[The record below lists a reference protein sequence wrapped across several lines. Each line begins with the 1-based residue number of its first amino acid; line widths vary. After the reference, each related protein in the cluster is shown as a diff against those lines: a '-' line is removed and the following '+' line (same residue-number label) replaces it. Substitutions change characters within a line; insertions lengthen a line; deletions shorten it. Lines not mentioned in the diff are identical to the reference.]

1 MLELLND
8 SYELMAPV
16 SGKIIQLKEVPDEVF
31 STKLAGDGI
40 AIEPE
45 DDIVVAPVAGKV
57 VLIFKTNHA
66 FCIRQNNGVEFLVH
80 VGLDTVKLNGE
91 GYERLVEEG
100 AEVKL
105 GQPILRVDRKSII
118 EKGYLLTTLVLITTM
133 DMVENIECL
142 TKENVQ
148 AGKHKIISYK
158 CIGN

>member
-31 STKLAGDGI
+31 STKLA
-40 AIEPE
+40 IELE